1 MGEGIHECGL
11 REVGLRDLA
20 GETVY
25 EWETPIQLF
34 VKPDICAT
42 GDQSVKNDFG
52 SQDFAACSAF

>member
-11 REVGLRDLA
+11 REVGLRDLR

-34 VKPDICAT
+34 VKLTFVC
-42 GDQSVKNDFG
+42 NW
-52 SQDFAACSAF
+52 